1 MNTLFLVCFLV
12 GVSLSVFSFV
22 SAHHIHFMKHHV
34 LHDGRGLRSRLSAVN
49 MTAITAFLTWF
60 GGAGLVVAQ
69 TTRLGALPAGA
80 IAVIAGTAGGSIIN
94 RLIRGLVRSERPLLP
109 SSIVGKVATITSPIR
124 AGGTGEI
131 VYSLHGTRHAEAAR
145 ADSGAGIDKGTK
157 VVVVRHEKGIAY
169 VSSLDEL

>member
-12 GVSLSVFSFV
+12 GLSLSVLSFA
-22 SAHHIHFMKHHV
+22 SAHHLHFMKHHV
-34 LHDGRGLRSRLSAVN
+34 HHGRGGARSRLSAVN

-69 TTRLGALPAGA
+69 TTHLGALPDSA
-80 IAVIAGTAGGSIIN
+80 IALVAGVAGGSIIN
-94 RLIRGLVRSERPLLP
+94 RLIRALARSERPLEP
-109 SSIVGKVATITSPIR
+109 STIVGKVAKVTSSIR

-145 ADSGAGIDKGTK
+145 AESDAGIDKGTR
-157 VVVVRHEKGIAY
+157 VVVVRHERGIAY
-169 VSSLDEL
+169 VSSIDEL

>member
-12 GVSLSVFSFV
+12 GLSLSVLSFA
-22 SAHHIHFMKHHV
+22 SAHHLHFMKHVHR
-34 LHDGRGLRSRLSAVN
+34 GRGSHSRLSWIN

-60 GGAGLVVAQ
+60 GGAGLVVEQ
-69 TTRLGALPAGA
+69 TTRLGAWPASG
-80 IAVIAGTAGGSIIN
+80 IAVVTGIAGGSVIN
-94 RLIRGLVRSERPLLP
+94 RLVRSLMRSERPLEA
-109 SSIVGKVATITSPIR
+109 SSIVGKVANVTSSIR

-131 VYSLHGTRHAEAAR
+131 VYALHGTRHAEAAR
-145 ADSGAGIDKGTK
+145 AESGSAIGKGTK